1 MSRRVCKFPYIF
13 IFMYI
18 TYICVCIK
26 GMNRFITV
34 LIRCPALSISVK
46 DFHLTAIGLLTLR
59 LDLDLVITV
68 YICSILTYSK

>member
-1 MSRRVCKFPYIF
+1 
-13 IFMYI
+13 
-18 TYICVCIK
+18 
-26 GMNRFITV
+26 MNRFITV